1 MILIGANKMMTRK
14 DYVNTAEILWSIRYA
29 VTPEIH
35 EHLVNEFAQMF
46 ATDNPRFDRS
56 RFEQASK

>member
-1 MILIGANKMMTRK
+1 MMTRK
-14 DYVNTAEILWSIRYA
+14 DYVSTAEILFSIKHA

-35 EHLVNEFAQMF
+35 SHLVNEFAKMF
-46 ATDNPRFDRS
+46 QVDNPRFDRS

>member
-1 MILIGANKMMTRK
+1 MMTRK
-14 DYVNTAEILWSIRYA
+14 DYVSTSDILFSIKYA

-35 EHLVNEFAQMF
+35 AHLVNEFANMF
-46 ATDNPRFDRS
+46 EADNPRFDRS